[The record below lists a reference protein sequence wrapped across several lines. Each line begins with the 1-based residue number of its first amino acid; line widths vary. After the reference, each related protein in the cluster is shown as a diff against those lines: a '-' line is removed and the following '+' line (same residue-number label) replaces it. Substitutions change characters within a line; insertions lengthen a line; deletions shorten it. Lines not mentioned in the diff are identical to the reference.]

1 MAYKTINRNK
11 RAPGKNPANP
21 QHTLFKKL
29 TRLLSGP
36 IVNYRN
42 HQIRQARRH
51 RLDKYAKTF
60 KSASG
65 QQFKK
70 KSYNAFDNLMANM
83 MGNQGRSERYGDF
96 DQMEFMPELASAMD
110 IYADEITTHSDFGKV
125 LNVDCPN
132 EEIRSILETLF
143 YQVLNIEFNIFG
155 WARTMCKYGDFF
167 LYLDIDEEIGIK
179 SVIGLPTP
187 EIERLE
193 GEDPLNPNYVQYQ
206 WNAAA
211 MTLENWQIAHFRILG
226 NDKYVPYGTSLLDP
240 ARRIW
245 RQLTLLEDAMM
256 AHRVTRA
263 PDRRIFYIDVGGI
276 NPEEVEQFM
285 QKAMTQM
292 KRHNIVD
299 SQTGHMDLRYNPASI
314 EEDFWIPVRGGSSGT
329 KIENLAGQTGNYTI
343 DDVKYLRDKLFAAI
357 KIPMSYLI
365 RGEGGEEDKTTLA
378 QKDIRFARTVQRLQR
393 SLISELEKMA
403 LVHLYIL
410 GYKGED
416 LINFKLKL
424 HNPSKIAQLQ
434 ELEHWTT
441 KLGIVDSATNQI
453 FSRRWVSKHILGISE
468 EEFLRNQRER
478 FYDKKYDQMLEKAAA
493 ATGGA
498 AEAIS
503 TASEMGGVESV
514 IGKPEEAEGAEAGE
528 AAAGGDE
535 AALGAEMG
543 GELGGEMGSEMGGEP
558 EAPAE
563 APAGGEEGTL
573 LASPEEAGPP
583 PGKRDEY
590 EWVRVKRKSPL
601 GAIETTTLDSKGK
614 WYMPK
619 NVDGRQSG
627 ARKRH
632 MTAQA
637 GQAPLGTRGIFKGY
651 QDIDALKRLERGIVS
666 EEKSTYNKNVEKE
679 LFRTNS
685 EILSLIESLE
695 KKTNEVQT

>member
-36 IVNYRN
+36 IVNYRH

-51 RLDKYAKTF
+51 RLDKHAKTF

-83 MGNQGRSERYGDF
+83 MGNQSRSERYGDF
-96 DQMEFMPELASAMD
+96 DQMEFMPELASALD

-125 LNVDCPN
+125 LNIDCPN
-132 EEIRSILETLF
+132 EEIRSILDTLF

-155 WARTMCKYGDFF
+155 WARTVCKYGDFF
-167 LYLDIDEEIGIK
+167 LYMDIDEELGIK

-245 RQLTLLEDAMM
+245 RQLVLLEDAMM

-276 NPEEVEQFM
+276 NPEEVEQYM

-299 SQTGHMDLRYNPASI
+299 AATGHMDLRYNPASI
-314 EEDFWIPVRGGSSGT
+314 EEDFWIPVRGGTSGT

-343 DDVKYLRDKLFAAI
+343 DDIKYLRDKLFAAI

-365 RGEGGEEDKTTLA
+365 RGEGGDEDKTTLA

-393 SLISELEKMA
+393 SVVSELEKMA

-410 GYKGED
+410 GYRGED

-453 FSRRWVSKHILGISE
+453 FSRRWVSKYILGISE

-478 FYDKKYDQMLEKAAA
+478 YYDKKYDQMLEKAAEA
-493 ATGGA
+493 AGGA
-498 AEAIS
+498 AAAIS
-503 TASEMGGVESV
+503 TASEMAGVENV
-514 IGKPEEAEGAEAGE
+514 IGKAPEEGAP
-528 AAAGGDE
+528 GDE
-535 AALGAEMG
+535 EADMGGGEEMG
-543 GELGGEMGSEMGGEP
+543 GDMGGDLDAGAGEEP
-558 EAPAE
+558 AAEEAG
-563 APAGGEEGTL
+563 APPGEEGVL
-573 LASPEEAGPP
+573 LATPEEAGAP

-590 EWVRVKRKSPL
+590 EWVKVKRKSPL
-601 GAIETTTLDSKGK
+601 GAIETTTPDSKGK
-614 WYMPK
+614 WHAPK
-619 NVDGRQSG
+619 NVDGRRSG

-637 GQAPLGTRGIFKGY
+637 GQAPLGIRGIFKGY
-651 QDIDALKRLERGIVS
+651 QDLDALKRLERGIVS
-666 EEKSTYNKNVEKE
+666 EEKSTYNKDVEKE

-685 EILSLIESLE
+685 EILLLIESLE